1 MCLIATTHNA
11 VDLRYGH
18 TVSVTSFAQNS
29 HETALA
35 PRGRPF
41 PPGVSGNPGGRP
53 KGLARYVRELVGDDG
68 RRIADFM
75 LNVLDD
81 QSERT
86 ETRLKAAEWLAERGF
101 GKAPTQVELAE
112 GATAIVVKGAC
123 ADDPESLA
131 GVVEVLARVGV
142 LPGSIDSPTS
152 SGGPR

>member
-1 MCLIATTHNA
+1 MGA
-11 VDLRYGH
+11 VI
-18 TVSVTSFAQNS
+18 
-29 HETALA
+29 
-35 PRGRPF
+35 GRPF
-41 PPGVSGNPGGRP
+41 AKGVSGNPGGRP

-81 QSERT
+81 ESERT

-112 GATAIVVKGAC
+112 GATAIVVKGAY